1 MFSQTAEYA
10 LRAVAWLA
18 QTPGPQPRHQ
28 IAEAT
33 QVPVDYLAKVMR
45 QLGQAGLVTAGRGLH
60 GGFVLARS
68 VDEISILDVI
78 NAVDPI
84 RRIHSCP
91 LKLQSHRLTL
101 CPLHRRLDEAAAHI
115 ENVFRQ
121 TRLSDLMADPG
132 DVRPLC
138 EGRTIGLMDLAAAG
152 VSS

>member
-18 QTPGPQPRHQ
+18 QNPGQQPRHQ

-60 GGFVLARS
+60 GGFVLARGA
-68 VDEISILDVI
+68 DDISILDVI

-84 RRIHSCP
+84 RRIHACP
-91 LKLQSHRLTL
+91 LKLQSHRVTL
-101 CPLHRRLDEAAAHI
+101 CPLHRRLDEALAHI
-115 ENVFRQ
+115 EQAFRQ
-121 TRLSDLMADPG
+121 THLSDLTADPC

-138 EGRTIGLMDLAAAG
+138 EAKMIDTIGLAVAG
-152 VSS
+152 VAS